1 MSWSQ
6 LAQNRIQRRTLV
18 HTVKRLLQ
26 IFVDQRSVKALL
38 KTPLLEHIVA
48 QQWKEASL
56 LLHTVAQELEE
67 VIAGT
72 NYGSLKS
79 DHYCKNK
86 LKSNSDL
93 GLQ

>member
-1 MSWSQ
+1 MNWSQ

-18 HTVKRLLQ
+18 YTVKHLLQ

-38 KTPLLEHIVA
+38 ETTLLEHIVA

-56 LLHTVAQELEE
+56 LWHTVAQELEK

-86 LKSNSDL
+86 QKSNSEF